1 MSTDREDDALRW
13 GDESDP
19 TYIASGTPAS
29 TPSTAGPST
38 AEGRSNAPVSGHDT
52 PSRTTET
59 PAPTATTATAEA
71 LPVATNSALLVTL
84 GILGGVYLLY
94 TVGWVIIAINPA
106 AAVPVDAFDVIM
118 AQLREYLAVV
128 APLIWFTT
136 TLLLTRGHRPVTRLL
151 WLLIGVVVLVPL
163 PFVLGS

>member
-1 MSTDREDDALRW
+1 
-13 GDESDP
+13 
-19 TYIASGTPAS
+19 
-29 TPSTAGPST
+29 
-38 AEGRSNAPVSGHDT
+38 
-52 PSRTTET
+52 
-59 PAPTATTATAEA
+59 
-71 LPVATNSALLVTL
+71 LLVTL

-136 TLLLTRGHRPVTRLL
+136 TLLLTRGHRPFTRLL